1 LTYNVAKG
9 FTVFERTIVRNTY
22 PKVTEEKMRLFLI
35 GCEYSGTTTLAHA
48 INEWTKETMDKE
60 FTLIHDH
67 FKLPDTKPH
76 GPELTEEEIAQ
87 FDALSPRLTEVIMR
101 HNLYYHTPAKPSS
114 GEDFLGIG
122 IHIEEGIYGP
132 LYYGYGGPG
141 ELGDRQTI
149 AKSLEQRILNYAPET
164 VLILVKA
171 SPAVIAKRMK
181 ENPHKYPVVP
191 EQDIPDVLQKFEE
204 AYQNSP
210 IRSKITL
217 DTSTATIDETVA
229 EFAEKIRPHLTE
241 SELMK
246 L

>member
-1 LTYNVAKG
+1 
-9 FTVFERTIVRNTY
+9 
-22 PKVTEEKMRLFLI
+22 MRLFLI

-101 HNLYYHTPAKPSS
+101 HNLYYHTPATPSS

-149 AKSLEQRILNYAPET
+149 AKGLEQRILNYAPET

-171 SPAVIAKRMK
+171 SPEVIAKRMK

-204 AYQNSP
+204 AYQNSS
-210 IRSKITL
+210 IKHKITL

-241 SELMK
+241 AELMK

>member
-171 SPAVIAKRMK
+171 SPEVIAKRMK
-181 ENPHKYPVVP
+181 ENPHRYPVVP
-191 EQDIPDVLQKFEE
+191 EQDIPDVLQQFED
-204 AYQNSP
+204 AHQNSS
-210 IRSKITL
+210 IRFKITL

-229 EFAEKIRPHLTE
+229 EFVEKIRPHLTE
-241 SELMK
+241 AELMK

>member
-1 LTYNVAKG
+1 
-9 FTVFERTIVRNTY
+9 
-22 PKVTEEKMRLFLI
+22 MRLFLI

-48 INEWTKETMDKE
+48 INEWTKKTMGKE

-164 VLILVKA
+164 VLILVKT
-171 SPAVIAKRMK
+171 SPEVIAKRMK
-181 ENPHKYPVVP
+181 ENPHRYPVVP
-191 EQDIPDVLQKFEE
+191 EQDIPDVLQQFED
-204 AYQNSP
+204 AHQNSS
-210 IRSKITL
+210 IRFKITL

-229 EFAEKIRPHLTE
+229 EFVKKIRPHLTE
-241 SELMK
+241 AELMK

>member
-1 LTYNVAKG
+1 
-9 FTVFERTIVRNTY
+9 
-22 PKVTEEKMRLFLI
+22 MRLFLI

-48 INEWTKETMDKE
+48 INEWTKKTMGKE

-171 SPAVIAKRMK
+171 SPEVIAKRMK
-181 ENPHKYPVVP
+181 ENPHRYPVVP
-191 EQDIPDVLQKFEE
+191 EQDIPDVLQQFED
-204 AYQNSP
+204 AHQNSS
-210 IRSKITL
+210 IRFKITL

-229 EFAEKIRPHLTE
+229 EFVEKIRPHLTE
-241 SELMK
+241 AELMK

>member
-1 LTYNVAKG
+1 
-9 FTVFERTIVRNTY
+9 
-22 PKVTEEKMRLFLI
+22 MRLFLI

-67 FKLPDTKPH
+67 FKLPDTNPH
-76 GPELTEEEIAQ
+76 GPALTEEEVAQ
-87 FDALSPRLTEVIMR
+87 FSALSPRLTEVIQR
-101 HNLYYHTPAKPSS
+101 HNLYYHTPAQSSS

-122 IHIEEGIYGP
+122 IHIEDGIYGP

-141 ELGDRQTI
+141 EMGDRQTI
-149 AKSLEQRILNYAPET
+149 AKSLEQRILKFAPET

-171 SPAVIAKRMK
+171 SPEVIAKRMK
-181 ENPHKYPVVP
+181 ENSHKYPVVP
-191 EQDIPDVLQKFEE
+191 EQDIADVLQKFEE
-204 AYQNSP
+204 AYQNSSM
-210 IRSKITL
+210 RSKITL